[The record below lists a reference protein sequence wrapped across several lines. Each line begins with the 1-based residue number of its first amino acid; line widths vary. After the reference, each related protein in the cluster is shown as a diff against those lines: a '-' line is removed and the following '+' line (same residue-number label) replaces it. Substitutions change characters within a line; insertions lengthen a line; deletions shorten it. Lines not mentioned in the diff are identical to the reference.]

1 MKKLPFLALLL
12 VTTISFAQ
20 RMNVTKGDF
29 SILAG
34 QKDVSIEFNYSNLK
48 LMKENLTESLG
59 RSSQPANAA

>member
-48 LMKENLTESLG
+48 LIF
-59 RSSQPANAA
+59 